1 MAASDGEL
9 SEEEEPAKNVTAS
22 KSSSEDGAAA
32 ADRRV
37 PKKKRLDKSP
47 SSSEDVSQLQ
57 RTLRQ
62 QQEKHRPDGAPPPR
76 GPGDGAGG
84 RGGATPRGGD
94 GGGRPRPAPWEDE
107 RLDPESR
114 AILGEMGRS
123 GRLGRDEIDDGAM
136 HSLANLPESDRRGVV
151 RHLDSVPRH
160 KIKNISAWL
169 SKGCAAVK
177 QSLRSGGG
185 GAPGPGGGGGPPP
198 PRDDRGRASPPARR
212 GPPPR
217 AEPDRRGGGA
227 TPRGPPDDDDAEF
240 AFFSRLGG
248 MLARND
254 VDGSARA
261 ALGSLSRDAAAR
273 IGDELRATL
282 KQSHVQNP
290 SAWLMATIKQA
301 GGGARRPDGPPR
313 AGGDYGG
320 RAPDRGPPPRRGG
333 VSPHGGPPP
342 PPAFDGAFH
351 PIERDYGL
359 SLPMVDPRVVR
370 SIRGLDDHLQRRIA
384 EDLYRTLKTQR
395 IQNPSG
401 WLLASYQRLAPPRSH
416 RGPDDAPPR
425 GGRDDGRRDA
435 PDGRRDAP
443 DGRRDAP
450 PPPDDRRRRDDREPP
465 PPQDDRRRGRSRS
478 RSRDRDR
485 DRDRKRGR
493 SDSSPRR
500 DKRAA
505 APAPAPAPAPAV
517 EEADISLARDSGPV
531 LDAAFKTV
539 EDAYGLDRDDLDLD
553 VKRDLLRSL
562 DDDVSGGI
570 IKSLYNTLQ
579 ERELQDPLAWL
590 REQIGIAKRLHK
602 RT

>member
-9 SEEEEPAKNVTAS
+9 SEEEPAKNVTAS
-22 KSSSEDGAAA
+22 KSSSEDGARADGACPRRSGSTSRRARPRTCRSSSGPCGSSRRSTGPTARRRRAGPATAVAA
-32 ADRRV
+32 AA
-37 PKKKRLDKSP
+37 L
-47 SSSEDVSQLQ
+47 
-57 RTLRQ
+57 TL
-62 QQEKHRPDGAPPPR
+62 AAAAA
-76 GPGDGAGG
+76 GDA
-84 RGGATPRGGD
+84 
-94 GGGRPRPAPWEDE
+94 PAPWEDE

-169 SKGCAAVK
+169 SR
-177 QSLRSGGG
+177 LR
-185 GAPGPGGGGGPPP
+185 
-198 PRDDRGRASPPARR
+198 RR
-212 GPPPR
+212 Q
-217 AEPDRRGGGA
+217 
-227 TPRGPPDDDDAEF
+227 
-240 AFFSRLGG
+240 
-248 MLARND
+248 
-254 VDGSARA
+254 ARA
-261 ALGSLSRDAAAR
+261 ALSSLSRDAAAR

-301 GGGARRPDGPPR
+301 GGGAAAARR

-320 RAPDRGPPPRRGG
+320 RAPDRGPPPRHGG
-333 VSPHGGPPP
+333 MSPHGGPPP
-342 PPAFDGAFH
+342 PPAFDGAFY

-416 RGPDDAPPR
+416 RGPDDAPPGR
-425 GGRDDGRRDA
+425 RDDGRRDA

-465 PPQDDRRRGRSRS
+465 PPQDDRRAGRSRA
-478 RSRDRDR
+478 RPRPRR

-505 APAPAPAPAPAV
+505 APAPAPAPAPAA
-517 EEADISLARDSGPV
+517 EEADISLATRGPCSTPRRRRRAVEEPAFDGFDARDVIRADGLEV
-531 LDAAFKTV
+531 LCV
-539 EDAYGLDRDDLDLD
+539 GCGSDRDA
-553 VKRDLLRSL
+553 R
-562 DDDVSGGI
+562 
-570 IKSLYNTLQ
+570 
-579 ERELQDPLAWL
+579 
-590 REQIGIAKRLHK
+590 
-602 RT
+602 